1 MTTFCANCLP
11 ALIGSL
17 PMESHEDATR
27 LVISHVPEIPLWVQ
41 LPVYPEEG
49 MVAQFLPGLPGV
61 TTEGDR
67 TFVDPGKDDFDAGVL
82 SFYEEYLAVSE
93 GGKDLATSK
102 FAMEGAEA
110 RGFFEFKK
118 QVGALA
124 DKPVALKGQITGPI
138 TFATGTTDREG
149 RAVFYDDSLRDMVI
163 KHLAMKAAWQTRE
176 LMSFGLPVIVF
187 FDEPALAGFGSSAFL
202 TITKEAVKEAVGEL
216 SQAVHA
222 EGGLTGVHVCAN
234 TEWDLLLDS
243 DLDVISFDA
252 YSYFDKFMLY
262 GEQIKAYMDRGGIL
276 ASGIVPTS
284 PAEAVEKESVD
295 SLFAMWEEQ
304 VKQLEGLGLSKET
317 VMRQTLVTPSCGTGS
332 LPFELAVK
340 VLEMT
345 RDLSARVRQM
355 A

>member
-1 MTTFCANCLP
+1 MTTFKANSLP

-17 PMESHEDATR
+17 PMDNHQEATK
-27 LVISHVPEIPLWVQ
+27 LVLAYAPEIPLWVQ
-41 LPVYPEEG
+41 LPMYREEG

-67 TFVDPGKDDFDAGVL
+67 TFIDPGKEDFEEGVL
-82 SFYEEYLAVSE
+82 QFYEEYLAVSE
-93 GGKDLATSK
+93 GGKPLSTSL
-102 FAMEGAEA
+102 FAITGKEA
-110 RGFFEFKK
+110 RGFLEFKK
-118 QVGALA
+118 QIGALA
-124 DKPVALKGQITGPI
+124 EKPVALKGQITGPI

-176 LMSFGLPVIVF
+176 LSKFGVPVIVF

-202 TITKEAVKEAVGEL
+202 TITKEAVKESIGEL
-216 SQAVHA
+216 SAAVHN

-252 YSYFDKFMLY
+252 YFYFDKFMLY
-262 GEQIKAYMDRGGIL
+262 GKQIKAFMDRGGIL

-284 PAEAVEKESVD
+284 PAEAIEKESLD
-295 SLFAMWEEQ
+295 SLYAKWEEQ
-304 VKQLEGLGLSKET
+304 TETLVALGISRET
-317 VMRQTLVTPSCGTGS
+317 VIRQTLITPSCGTGS
-332 LPFELAVK
+332 LPYELAVK
-340 VLEMT
+340 VLGLT
-345 RDLSARVRQM
+345 RDLSAKVRGL
-355 A
+355 